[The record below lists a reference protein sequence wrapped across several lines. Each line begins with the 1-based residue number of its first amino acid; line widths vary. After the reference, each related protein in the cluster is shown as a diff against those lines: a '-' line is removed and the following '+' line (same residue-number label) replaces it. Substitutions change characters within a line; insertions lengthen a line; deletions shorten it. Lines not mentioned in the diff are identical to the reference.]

1 MKEESRPIG
10 ARSLK
15 SASLF
20 TVCLF
25 ASFLLPVIAIYGGN
39 LVPFRD
45 QLFFF
50 PQMAFPYD
58 AVVSR
63 DTYASRRIFGESA
76 IWLSVLQWGVVG
88 IVFSY
93 LTRRAPVIKTI
104 LLAVTSIIVVTVVVG
119 LVINWTGAK
128 IEYDAP

>member
-1 MKEESRPIG
+1 M
-10 ARSLK
+10 K

-20 TVCLF
+20 AVCLF
-25 ASFLLPVIAIYGGN
+25 ASFLLPFIALYGGK

-50 PQMAFPYD
+50 PQMAFPYE

-63 DTYASRRIFGESA
+63 DADASRRIFGEGA
-76 IWLSVLQWGVVG
+76 IWLSVLQWSVVG

-93 LTRRAPVIKTI
+93 LTRRVPIFKTI
-104 LLAVTSIIVVTVVVG
+104 LLAVASIVVVTVVVG
-119 LVINWTGAK
+119 LLISWTGTE
-128 IEYDAP
+128 IEFDAP